1 MEAPILDALSKVY
14 KPDKLQVINPP
25 PLAIGAGNVDV
36 DEDDE
41 DAGDIENN
49 AEEEIEKVVAAVDG
63 EEEDGEYV
71 GDDDDGGQGGDC
83 LFRQLLG
90 SFSILVHVLAFCQ
103 VRFNYTTS
111 HKFVAAELYFHRHRT
126 HLFIQE

>member
-71 GDDDDGGQGGDC
+71 GDDDDGGQGGRLPIHATSWKFLDSC
-83 LFRQLLG
+83 TCIG
-90 SFSILVHVLAFCQ
+90 VLSSQ
-103 VRFNYTTS
+103 
-111 HKFVAAELYFHRHRT
+111 
-126 HLFIQE
+126 I